1 MQAINKNI
9 KKLRSLKGLSQSD
22 FAKLFDLSRANI
34 GSYEEGR
41 AQPKIDTVTRIA
53 NYFSISLDDF
63 VNKEL
68 SVNDLSGFNDV
79 KDNDFS
85 SHRSKESKVV
95 SLPYITQGDVRKFL
109 SLGKSKDQISVPK
122 EHGADIAL
130 KHAGHHLEGTDGI
143 SEGDILLL
151 KRIQSTE
158 IQHGFIHAFWIN
170 NKLIT
175 GICFIDGKTI
185 ELRGIQKESK
195 LESIQLNKVDKVWR
209 LQSVISSKQRNFEHV
224 LLTNR
229 ISELEDTLK
238 KFMSEKK

>member
-41 AQPKIDTVTRIA
+41 AQPKIDAATRIA

-68 SVNDLSGFNDV
+68 SVNDLSGFNEL
-79 KDNDFS
+79 KDNEITPTLVKS
-85 SHRSKESKVV
+85 TSLV
-95 SLPYITQGDVRKFL
+95 SIPFTDHKNIRKFL
-109 SLGKSKDQISVPK
+109 SLGKSSERISVPT
-122 EHGADIAL
+122 EHGADLAV
-130 KHAGHHLEGTDGI
+130 KHEGHHLEGTDGI

-151 KRIQSTE
+151 KRIKPTE
-158 IQHGFIHAFWIN
+158 IQHGFIHAFWLDN
-170 NKLIT
+170 LLT
-175 GICFIDGKTI
+175 VGICFIDGKTI
-185 ELRGIQKESK
+185 ELRGIHKESK
-195 LESIQLNKVDKVWR
+195 LESIALNKVGKVWR
-209 LQSVISSKQRNFEHV
+209 LQSAICNKQRNFEHV

-238 KFMSEKK
+238 KFMSENQ

>member
-9 KKLRSLKGLSQSD
+9 KKLRTLKGLSQSE
-22 FAKLFDLSRANI
+22 FAKIFDLSRANI

-68 SVNDLSGFNDV
+68 SVNDLSGFNEL
-79 KDNDFS
+79 KDNDIHN
-85 SHRSKESKVV
+85 HRSKENRVAP
-95 SLPYITQGDVRKFL
+95 LPYISHEEARMFL

-122 EHGADIAL
+122 EHRADIAL
-130 KHAGHHLEGTDGI
+130 KHSGHHLEGTDGI

-151 KRIQSTE
+151 KQIKSTE
-158 IQHGFIHAFWIN
+158 IQHGFIHTFWIN
-170 NKLIT
+170 NKMIT
-175 GICFIDGKTI
+175 GICFLDGKRI

-195 LESIQLNKVDKVWR
+195 LQSISLDMVDKVWR
-209 LQSVISSKQRNFEHV
+209 LQSAICSKQRNFEHV

-238 KFMSEKK
+238 KFMSENR